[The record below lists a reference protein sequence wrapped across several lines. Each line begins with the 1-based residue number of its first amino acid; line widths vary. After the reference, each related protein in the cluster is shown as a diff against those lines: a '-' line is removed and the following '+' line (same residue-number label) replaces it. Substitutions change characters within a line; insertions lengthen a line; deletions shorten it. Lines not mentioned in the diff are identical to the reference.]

1 MDEHSSMHIWA
12 KAGDTQ
18 GACTKFVNKDKN
30 KNISKK
36 KNLQQ
41 KKSFELKVSFN
52 SLALK

>member
-36 KNLQQ
+36 KIFNKKNLLNW
-41 KKSFELKVSFN
+41 KFHLIH
-52 SLALK
+52 LH